1 MKLKKIVGLAVVF
14 VFVAGCA
21 LFAQTAEYTTLLKK
35 AKDYEAKKMYAS
47 ALGTYWDAVVAE
59 QSEKSKE
66 AIEAF
71 QKIEEVIRSGK
82 PGFSEYDEFS
92 IYDEWVLLV
101 KDFERYFTENPPV
114 VFKVRGIKKGD
125 IDRAT
130 RTVTYKAD
138 VVISCKSVKEEKIQD
153 IVLSGL
159 EKVRRKD
166 WDALVKWPRKSVV
179 ADDAKKDGKFLRDG
193 IALFVPD
200 DGFGEYEGYS
210 VPSTM
215 YSSGYNHDL
224 YDIEVSI
231 VDENGKILASTKEYE
246 EQREIVGDFYIFRGI
261 DQATMK
267 IIDSGK
273 AKVKLSSVSLWYG
286 DPETSYWARNPLASF
301 PKMKSL
307 KIDTKKILAAE
318 NDIDVINDNPFV
330 KQQKAEAERKER
342 EAKEAAE
349 AEKLAAEQAAKK
361 AAEEEIKAKTYTYTG
376 DKKVETITIPDGYE
390 IISENCFK
398 DCKKLKTVVIPSSI
412 TVIGKYAFAGCGSLK
427 TINYRGTL
435 EYFLSNVEPED
446 MLTYRQIWPVYSEE
460 YTGRTIKNKKIKWTY
475 NYTGE

>member
-1 MKLKKIVGLAVVF
+1 MKKLISVF
-14 VFVAGCA
+14 ALCA
-21 LFAQTAEYTTLLKK
+21 LFCSGIFAQSDEYTTLLKK
-35 AKDYEAKKMYAS
+35 AKDYEEKKMYAS
-47 ALGTYWDAVVAE
+47 ALGTYWDAIAAE
-59 QSEKSKE
+59 PSEKSKE

-71 QKIEEVIRSGK
+71 QKIEGVIRSGK
-82 PGFSEYDEFS
+82 PGFGEYDEFS
-92 IYDEWVLLV
+92 IYDEWVLLA

-114 VFKVRGIKKGD
+114 TFEVRGIQKGD

-130 RTVTYKAD
+130 KTATYKAD
-138 VVISCKSVKEEKIQD
+138 VVISFESVKEEKIQD

-159 EKVRRKD
+159 EKVRRSD

-179 ADDAKKDGKFLRDG
+179 ADDAKKDGNFLRDG
-193 IALFVPD
+193 IALFVPY
-200 DGFGEYEGYS
+200 GEYEDYEYYAVLS
-210 VPSTM
+210 FM

-231 VDENGKILASTKEYE
+231 VDENGEILASTKEYE
-246 EQREIVGDFYIFRGI
+246 KQCEIVGDFYIFRGI
-261 DQATMK
+261 DQTTMK

-286 DPETSYWARNPLASF
+286 DPETSYWDRAPLSSF
-301 PKMKSL
+301 PKVKAL

-318 NDIDVINDNPFV
+318 NDIDVIKFV

-376 DKKVETITIPDGYE
+376 DKKVATITIPDGYE

-412 TVIGKYAFAGCGSLK
+412 KLIGENAFKDCKDLK
-427 TINYRGTL
+427 HINYRGTL
-435 EYFLSNVEPED
+435 EYFMSNVSPED
-446 MLTYRQIWPVYSEE
+446 MLTYRQIWPIYSEE
-460 YTGRTIKNKKIKWTY
+460 FTGRTIKNKKIKWTY
-475 NYTGE
+475 NYTGN